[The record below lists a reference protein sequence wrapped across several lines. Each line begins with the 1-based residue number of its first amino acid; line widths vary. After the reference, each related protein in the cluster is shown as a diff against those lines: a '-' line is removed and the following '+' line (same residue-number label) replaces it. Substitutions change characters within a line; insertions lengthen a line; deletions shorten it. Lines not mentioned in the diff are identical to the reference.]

1 MNSIQFVL
9 ALLDA
14 SGGHLQGRTLLQK
27 KAYFVSLLSGVDPGL
42 GFNAHYYG
50 PYSSVLD
57 STVTQLKNLG
67 FVGEDS
73 TGFGIYSEGFELRR
87 YDYTLTADGK
97 KLASALRS
105 SKEYEKLARS
115 VEQIK
120 KAGDPNYLELS
131 IAAKAYFI
139 LHRRNKP
146 MSNVEIRREAEK
158 FNWNIQPNSLERAV
172 RFLQQVDLTESAR
185 HEQAG

>member
-1 MNSIQFVL
+1 MDPIQFVL

-14 SGGHLQGRTLLQK
+14 SGGHLAGRTLLQK
-27 KAYFVSLLSGVDPGL
+27 KAYFVSLLAGVDPGL
-42 GFNAHYYG
+42 SFKAHYYG

-73 TGFGIYSEGFELRR
+73 TGFGVYSEGFELRR
-87 YDYTLTADGK
+87 YDYTLTPDGK
-97 KLASALRS
+97 KLAAALRS
-105 SKEYEKLARS
+105 RREYGRLVGAVEK
-115 VEQIK
+115 IK
-120 KAGDPNYLELS
+120 RAGDPNYLELS

-139 LHRRNKP
+139 LDRKNKP
-146 MSNVEIRREAEK
+146 MSNAEIRREAEK
-158 FNWNIQPNSLERAV
+158 FNWNIQPQSLERAV
-172 RFLQQVDLTESAR
+172 GFLQQVDLTEGAQ